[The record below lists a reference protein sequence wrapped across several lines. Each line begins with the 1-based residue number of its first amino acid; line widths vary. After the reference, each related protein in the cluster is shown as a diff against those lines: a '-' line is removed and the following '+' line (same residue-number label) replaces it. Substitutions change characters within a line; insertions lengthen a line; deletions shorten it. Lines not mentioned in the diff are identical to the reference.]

1 MDGFFVPA
9 GKPASIRKGLP
20 HMTLAD
26 ERLKELDNLSL
37 TTDERAVIRCRV
49 AADLIHAGQ
58 YEAARES
65 LGGLWRGEGE
75 RPNVEG
81 LGESTA
87 AEVLLQ
93 AGALS
98 GWLGKV
104 KGAQDAAKDLIS
116 ESATLFERL
125 GESNRALA
133 ARSDLALCYWR
144 EGAYNEARAI
154 LESASAQIKDDATLK
169 AKTLLRLAIV
179 EHWAGRYSDALRL
192 LTDSAPLFQEGASH
206 HLRGSFHNELAL
218 VLRRLGTAEKRQ
230 DYLDRA
236 IIEYTAAAYHFELAR
251 HERYVGRIENNLAFL
266 LYKLGRHADAHEH
279 LDRAQMIF
287 TRLRDAGS
295 LAQVDETRAR
305 VLVAEKKYMEADR
318 TLAAVLKT
326 LERGDESALLAD
338 AFTLQGVVWARLR
351 GYESSINILRR
362 AADVAEGV
370 GALAKAGQAVLS
382 LIEEHGASGRLTPA
396 EVYDAYLRAN
406 GLLKDTQDAED
417 LDRLRACSL
426 IVMRRLSDPSIYEK
440 NFSLYGAVQEFEAK
454 LIRQALEAAGGSVTK
469 AARILGLPHQTLSTM
484 LNTRHKALLGKRKP
498 ARRRLKSI
506 IKEPKE

>member
-1 MDGFFVPA
+1 
-9 GKPASIRKGLP
+9 
-20 HMTLAD
+20 MTLAD
-26 ERLKELDNLSL
+26 ERLKELDSPSL
-37 TTDERAVIRCRV
+37 TTDERALIRCHV
-49 AADLIHAGQ
+49 AADLIQSGQ

-104 KGAQDAAKDLIS
+104 KGAQEAAKDLIS
-116 ESATLFERL
+116 ESAALFEKL
-125 GESNRALA
+125 GKSNRAAA

-144 EGAYNEARAI
+144 EGAYDEARAI
-154 LESASAQIKDDATLK
+154 LESASALIKEDATLT
-169 AKTLLRLAIV
+169 AKTLLRLAVV
-179 EHWAGRYSDALRL
+179 ETFAGRYSDALRL
-192 LTDSAPLFQEGASH
+192 LTDAAPLLDEGASH
-206 HLRGSFHNELAL
+206 YLRGSFHYELAL
-218 VLRRLGTAEKRQ
+218 VLRRLGTAERRQ

-236 IIEYTAAAYHFELAR
+236 IIEYTAAAYHFDLAR
-251 HERYVGRIENNLAFL
+251 HERYVARIENNLAFL
-266 LYKLGRHADAHEH
+266 LYKLGRYADAHEH

-305 VLVAEKKYMEADR
+305 VLLTEGKYREADR
-318 TLAAVLKT
+318 TLAGVLKT

-338 AFTLQGVVWARLR
+338 AFTVQGVVWARLR
-351 GYESSINILRR
+351 AHESSVNILRR

-370 GALAKAGQAVLS
+370 GALTKAGQAVLS
-382 LIEEHGASGRLTPA
+382 LIEEHGATRRLAPA

-406 GLLKDTQDAED
+406 RLLKETQDAED
-417 LDRLRACSL
+417 VTRLRACSL
-426 IVMRRLSDPSIYEK
+426 IAMRRLSDPAIHEK
-440 NFSLYGAVQEFEAK
+440 NFSLYGAVQDFEAR
-454 LIRQALEAAGGSVTK
+454 LIGQALDEAGGSIVK
-469 AARILGLPHQTLSTM
+469 AARILGLPHQTLDTM
-484 LNTRHKALLGKRKP
+484 LKTRHKALAGKRKP
-498 ARRRLKSI
+498 AQRRLKSI